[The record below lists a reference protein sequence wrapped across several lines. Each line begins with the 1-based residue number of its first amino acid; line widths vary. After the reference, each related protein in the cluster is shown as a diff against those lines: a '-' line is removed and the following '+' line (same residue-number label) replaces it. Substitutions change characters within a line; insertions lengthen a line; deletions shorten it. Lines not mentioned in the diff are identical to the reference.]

1 MSESVMATPFVEF
14 GWVRASNF
22 LMNGVA
28 SLFVKNTSSGVPVL
42 GLVGRGG
49 KVPSRFF
56 LEDAVVVKTVCE
68 PVQGVLERF
77 IGFVCTAIGKTVK
90 LFRRIC
96 AGRLLQVQCIQRSAH
111 GVAECLYGQYLAHGV
126 LHGGSLLK
134 Q

>member
-1 MSESVMATPFVEF
+1 MSESVMATPFMEF
-14 GWVRASNF
+14 GGVRASNF
-22 LMNGVA
+22 LMAGVA

-49 KVPSRFF
+49 GLPSRFF

-68 PVQGVLERF
+68 PVQGVFERF
-77 IGFVCTAIGKTVK
+77 IGFVCTAIGQTVK

-111 GVAECLYGQYLAHGV
+111 GVAECLYGQYLAHRV
-126 LHGGSLLK
+126 LHGDRKSVV
-134 Q
+134 